1 MVGSSRCWK
10 GRVRGGYHA
19 EGAEG
24 EMVSSPDNHSKGRGG
39 EGKHRTKNRNKS
51 TSYLIAVS
59 SVISKKSSAR
69 RLRKA
74 HQSKKERGIGRTG
87 YAPGV
92 FEVTIL
98 GSRLFR
104 SKGSPN
110 LAKLCFFSIEVSTFE
125 SPFDQKIGI

>member
-1 MVGSSRCWK
+1 MFDGSEFHDLEKEFCPKIEKEAHRSK
-10 GRVRGGYHA
+10 KVRG
-19 EGAEG
+19 
-24 EMVSSPDNHSKGRGG
+24 R
-39 EGKHRTKNRNKS
+39 
-51 TSYLIAVS
+51 
-59 SVISKKSSAR
+59 
-69 RLRKA
+69 
-74 HQSKKERGIGRTG
+74 GRTG

-92 FEVTIL
+92 FQVTIL

>member
-1 MVGSSRCWK
+1 MFDGSEFRDLEKEFCPK
-10 GRVRGGYHA
+10 I
-19 EGAEG
+19 E
-24 EMVSSPDNHSKGRGG
+24 
-39 EGKHRTKNRNKS
+39 
-51 TSYLIAVS
+51 
-59 SVISKKSSAR
+59 
-69 RLRKA
+69 KA
-74 HQSKKERGIGRTG
+74 HRSKKERGRGRTG
-87 YAPGV
+87 YAPDV